1 MQKLALIEVVMDELG
16 AILHEAVGL
25 SAETRTRLIRAQA
38 NAARVDIAQRE
49 IVNLMRHG
57 QVVPHTRRLA
67 RQYAEDMPMNES
79 AISSAAD
86 GWE

>member
-16 AILHEAVGL
+16 AILADASGL
-25 SAETRTRLIRAQA
+25 SADTRRRLIRAQA

-57 QVVPHTRRLA
+57 AVVAHTRRLA
-67 RQYAEDMPMNES
+67 RQYAEDMPMNE
-79 AISSAAD
+79 AASSSSTES
-86 GWE
+86 WE